1 MKEKIKSIYGLKYEY
16 YIEILDEIKSNEV
29 NFILLNFIVPDS
41 NPGDMD
47 IMINKHD
54 KLLVEKILKKNKF
67 NHYTNIGSRQI
78 LFNKYIPKIG
88 FIQFHLYVGLSFR
101 GKVFSN
107 DLPKLNSD
115 NANINFS
122 FLVFL
127 LESFYRNKY
136 KFYVYN
142 EYKKN
147 ISISNLNEYVL
158 LKFPDSKRIIDIII
172 DVYENNKQTN
182 RFIIFKHKLL
192 VNKFGL
198 CSFWLNKL
206 FKKIKRIGNKDD
218 LFILFI
224 GVDGSGKTLL
234 SKKVSKIF
242 SKGGVFPITT
252 YLGLNESLVSKL
264 SRILSL
270 RKKNI
275 PSSNNSKKTKFGLFK
290 LFQILMF
297 WIEYNL
303 KIFLK
308 FKLFPPSAKSV
319 NLVDRSFMDLLFYN
333 RNNFT
338 KSLLL
343 KYSFRPSHIIHL
355 TGDSSTIYNRKK
367 EGSFSLHKERVLFYD
382 KLFDEILI
390 SKEKKVKIDT
400 TTNIPDLCSKIIS
413 DFIMKNK

>member
-1 MKEKIKSIYGLKYEY
+1 M
-16 YIEILDEIKSNEV
+16 
-29 NFILLNFIVPDS
+29 
-41 NPGDMD
+41 
-47 IMINKHD
+47 
-54 KLLVEKILKKNKF
+54 
-67 NHYTNIGSRQI
+67 
-78 LFNKYIPKIG
+78 
-88 FIQFHLYVGLSFR
+88 

-107 DLPKLNSD
+107 DLPKLNNN

-136 KFYVYN
+136 KFSVYN

-147 ISISNLNEYVL
+147 VSIFNFNEYVL
-158 LKFPDSKRIIDIII
+158 LKFPDSKIII
-172 DVYENNKQTN
+172 DLIIDAYENNKQTN
-182 RFIIFKHKLL
+182 KFFIFKYKLL

-218 LFILFI
+218 LFVLFI

-234 SKKVSKIF
+234 SNKVSKIF
-242 SKGGVFPITT
+242 SKGGIFPRRT
-252 YLGLNESLVSKL
+252 YLGLNESIVSKL
-264 SRILSL
+264 TKILTLS
-270 RKKNI
+270 KKNMA
-275 PSSNNSKKTKFGLFK
+275 SSKNSKKTKFRIFK

-319 NLVDRSFMDLLFYN
+319 NLIDRSFMDLLFYN
-333 RNNFT
+333 KSNFT

-343 KYSFRPSHIIHL
+343 KYSFRPSHIVHL

-367 EGSFSLHKERVLFYD
+367 EGSFSLHKERVLFYN

-400 TTNIPDLCSKIIS
+400 TTNTPDLCSKIIS
-413 DFIMKNK
+413 DFIIKTNKK